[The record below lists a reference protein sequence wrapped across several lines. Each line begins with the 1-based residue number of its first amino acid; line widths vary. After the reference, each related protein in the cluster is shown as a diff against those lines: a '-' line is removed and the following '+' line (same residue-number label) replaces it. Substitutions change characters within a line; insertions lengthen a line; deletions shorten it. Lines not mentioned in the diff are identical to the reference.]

1 MYWYDELKISTNKYL
16 YKYLRRKV
24 KIQCC
29 IKTKYCIK
37 IQSFVNWILRVIKN
51 MHCLFSTLPLFFD
64 SNLINFISDILS
76 VHLTDIASSLLLFN
90 EAEELNRMTIFFY
103 FSFDTNFHISYM
115 CIIITTFLMSK
126 NLSILKFLQDG

>member
-1 MYWYDELKISTNKYL
+1 
-16 YKYLRRKV
+16 
-24 KIQCC
+24 
-29 IKTKYCIK
+29 
-37 IQSFVNWILRVIKN
+37 
-51 MHCLFSTLPLFFD
+51 MHYLFSTLPLFFD